1 MPHDSISNYCLIYFR
16 VAMPPNESARTH
28 PFHSK
33 SKPKANI
40 VQSTH
45 SVEFIRLHSS
55 WMRAQMEFDF
65 DHQLIDDRGVE
76 RLRGFQIFIA
86 LFAAIQKRR
95 RKKLLSNQKH
105 KQKNEIHIYLDSIK
119 RCIAILKV
127 NNKYCDSPELVFY
140 VCFHSLGRLRLQPA
154 RATHTV
160 ANIAIASS
168 INVPTIDNKNHAFVA
183 TIWSLKN
190 CKLCITNYDQIA
202 DGNMCNKIQ
211 HKNEFKCVRVLFTER
226 AKKTENKMKH
236 QMSFRWVFTA
246 KEYWPK
252 ATNNKNN
259 RNSENGASKVSW
271 VFLNWM
277 LILMEPKKRK
287 ECFRIYF
294 PFEILYWRPAHTAH
308 NSTK

>member
-1 MPHDSISNYCLIYFR
+1 MPHDSISNYYLIYIFALRCHQMR
-16 VAMPPNESARTH
+16 VHAH
-28 PFHSK
+28 IH
-33 SKPKANI
+33 
-40 VQSTH
+40 
-45 SVEFIRLHSS
+45 FIRNRNRKQILCKAHIQWSLFDCIQAGCVHKWNSISIIS
-55 WMRAQMEFDF
+55 WSMIGAS
-65 DHQLIDDRGVE
+65 RGCVVFKYLLLY
-76 RLRGFQIFIA
+76 LRQF
-86 LFAAIQKRR
+86 KR
-95 RKKLLSNQKH
+95 RKKLLSNTKH

-226 AKKTENKMKH
+226 T
-236 QMSFRWVFTA
+236 
-246 KEYWPK
+246 
-252 ATNNKNN
+252 KN
-259 RNSENGASKVSW
+259 GK
-271 VFLNWM
+271 
-277 LILMEPKKRK
+277 
-287 ECFRIYF
+287 
-294 PFEILYWRPAHTAH
+294 
-308 NSTK
+308 